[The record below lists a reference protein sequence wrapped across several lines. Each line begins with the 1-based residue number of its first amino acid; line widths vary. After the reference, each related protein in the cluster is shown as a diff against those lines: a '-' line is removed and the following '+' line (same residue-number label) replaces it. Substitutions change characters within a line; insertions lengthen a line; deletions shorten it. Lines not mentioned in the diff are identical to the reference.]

1 MMIEIKILPS
11 LLRKAIAFS
20 ILLVLECKV
29 FRILVKFHITNITLL
44 KVVTSK
50 NLIPMNV
57 GFIFDN
63 LFLTLILMLTYCI

>member
-29 FRILVKFHITNITLL
+29 FRILVKFHITNVTLL
-44 KVVTSK
+44 KVITRK
-50 NLIPMNV
+50 NLNAHECW
-57 GFIFDN
+57 FYF
-63 LFLTLILMLTYCI
+63 